1 MNLEKAKKILLQAIR
16 QSEHYNFK
24 FIPLD
29 VKEAIKDIISE
40 SHLTYRYILFTSI
53 LAKIADSNIHMRA
66 LQAGAD
72 LKGAYD
78 ARSLCHKVIVPIE
91 KEELQGRLGNSNE
104 PFLNKPARFTTIDL
118 SNPVRKGNDK
128 RILES
133 LYHLLNKLNG
143 ENSKILYEA
152 LIFAIHVTMER
163 EERIGFEIQIP
174 KRNFTYLKT
183 LSIANKI
190 LDASYEGQGSVV
202 IAGSIIKIL
211 FLKDH
216 VLVHPANQS
225 GASSKEIGDIEIHK
239 ENGVK
244 IAIEI
249 KDKQYHES
257 DVAHAL
263 GKLTSGNA
271 YKLLFMEGPSA
282 NTSIDRISV
291 VKKYEK
297 KGYDLSFINIQYFSQ
312 YMLALFS
319 EEKRKLFLE
328 AIFSVM
334 LEMRAKDELFEKYKQ
349 LINE

>member
-1 MNLEKAKKILLQAIR
+1 M
-16 QSEHYNFK
+16 
-24 FIPLD
+24 
-29 VKEAIKDIISE
+29 
-40 SHLTYRYILFTSI
+40 
-53 LAKIADSNIHMRA
+53 
-66 LQAGAD
+66 
-72 LKGAYD
+72 
-78 ARSLCHKVIVPIE
+78 
-91 KEELQGRLGNSNE
+91 
-104 PFLNKPARFTTIDL
+104 
-118 SNPVRKGNDK
+118 
-128 RILES
+128 
-133 LYHLLNKLNG
+133 
-143 ENSKILYEA
+143 
-152 LIFAIHVTMER
+152 
-163 EERIGFEIQIP
+163 
-174 KRNFTYLKT
+174 
-183 LSIANKI
+183 
-190 LDASYEGQGSVV
+190 
-202 IAGSIIKIL
+202 
-211 FLKDH
+211 
-216 VLVHPANQS
+216 
-225 GASSKEIGDIEIHK
+225 
-239 ENGVK
+239 K

>member
-183 LSIANKI
+183 LSIGNNR
-190 LDASYEGQGSVV
+190 LD
-202 IAGSIIKIL
+202 
-211 FLKDH
+211 D
-216 VLVHPANQS
+216 
-225 GASSKEIGDIEIHK
+225 
-239 ENGVK
+239 
-244 IAIEI
+244 
-249 KDKQYHES
+249 
-257 DVAHAL
+257 
-263 GKLTSGNA
+263 
-271 YKLLFMEGPSA
+271 
-282 NTSIDRISV
+282 
-291 VKKYEK
+291 
-297 KGYDLSFINIQYFSQ
+297 
-312 YMLALFS
+312 
-319 EEKRKLFLE
+319 
-328 AIFSVM
+328 
-334 LEMRAKDELFEKYKQ
+334 
-349 LINE
+349 